1 MAKLAQR
8 TPLHLAKR
16 LKHIEEELAAIKRR
30 LEGPDDRPKISSLK
44 GIWKG
49 MNITEQ
55 NIRQSR
61 L

>member
-1 MAKLAQR
+1 MAHKSNPHQAKEAVPLSAAKTLKRKPGARDQR
-8 TPLHLAKR
+8 PDL
-16 LKHIEEELAAIKRR
+16 RR
-30 LEGPDDRPKISSLK
+30 LK

>member
-1 MAKLAQR
+1 
-8 TPLHLAKR
+8 LHLAKR